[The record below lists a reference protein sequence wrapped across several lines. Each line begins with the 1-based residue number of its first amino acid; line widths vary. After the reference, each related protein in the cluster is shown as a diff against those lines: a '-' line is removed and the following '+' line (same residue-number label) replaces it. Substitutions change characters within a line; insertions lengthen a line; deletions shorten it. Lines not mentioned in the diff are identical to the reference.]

1 MRRFDEE
8 LSKFTWNGAESVDTT
23 SMTGWKRRKS

>member
-8 LSKFTWNGAESVDTT
+8 LSRYTFNGAGSVDTT
-23 SMTGWKRRKS
+23 SMTGWKQRRS